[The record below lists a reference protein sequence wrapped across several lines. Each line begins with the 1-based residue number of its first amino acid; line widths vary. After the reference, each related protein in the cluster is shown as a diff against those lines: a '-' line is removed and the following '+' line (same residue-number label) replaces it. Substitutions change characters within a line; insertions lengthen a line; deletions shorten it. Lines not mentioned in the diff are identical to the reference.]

1 MLRPTLKELLTGLQ
15 GTVLQTLIPELTSPY
30 AQGQAMSVIGMLL
43 HAADAVER
51 ERHYNEGEV
60 RDLRLTIRALKR
72 LEKGHLKRGNG
83 DLKKILLRGVKAS
96 ATLERR
102 EMEATLSAFVTALAL
117 GQLDAALSKVVKGW
131 LRRHLARQ
139 GEFLGNNVPS

>member
-15 GTVLQTLIPELTSPY
+15 GTVLQTLIPELTSPF
-30 AQGQAMSVIGMLL
+30 AQGQAMALIGMLL
-43 HAADAVER
+43 HGADSIER
-51 ERHYNEGEV
+51 ERHYDEGEV

-72 LEKGHLKRGNG
+72 LEKSHLRRGSG

-96 ATLERR
+96 AALERR

-117 GQLDAALSKVVKGW
+117 DKLDDALGKVVRGW

-139 GEFLGNNVPS
+139 SEFLGYHVPS

>member
-30 AQGQAMSVIGMLL
+30 AQGQAMSV
-43 HAADAVER
+43 
-51 ERHYNEGEV
+51 
-60 RDLRLTIRALKR
+60 
-72 LEKGHLKRGNG
+72 
-83 DLKKILLRGVKAS
+83 
-96 ATLERR
+96 
-102 EMEATLSAFVTALAL
+102 
-117 GQLDAALSKVVKGW
+117 VKGW